1 MTTMGSDSDGASSLC
16 SRTLTSPQPAIPGDR
31 SERQRDLQD
40 IDDGGDYS
48 GDCAATVY
56 DPCGANHFISDDDNT
71 DFGSCDD
78 TTDPTTMGTQ
88 HDTVDSVTRGVFL
101 SECNSEVCDVADGID
116 SEGPFNGNL
125 STDADTNRTQLGD
138 LFQEVLN
145 EKIVVSKGEMLL
157 MIFKHAIKSNLS
169 FTAMVSLIE
178 MVNMFFER
186 PVLPHSR
193 YQLGKLFSEHGTEMS
208 FHFICGKCSTVHEV
222 AQSYAQSSHCQKCG
236 WALASSVNSESFF
249 VLLDVPSQLRK
260 VLKNCSFLDLT
271 KPLSQSSNL
280 SDICDGE
287 LYRKFVSATVDEGH
301 RISFTLNA
309 DGTPLFSSSNTSIWP
324 IQLLVNEVPIMQRGD
339 KLVLAALWFGKKKPD
354 MSIFLDVFVEKME
367 GLAQNGFVLD
377 HEGQPKLFKAYC
389 ICCAVD
395 SVARAPMQGVMQFNA
410 YYGCNWCL
418 QKGERIAGTTRYPV
432 EKNEPPERSEQEI
445 MEDAETALQQDH
457 SERGVKTVSPL
468 LNLPHFDIVWGF
480 VPDYMHSILLG
491 VARQFLEMW
500 MADAQCD
507 FYIGKHQRTIDE
519 RLTALAPPREVRRLP
534 RATKERKWWKAKE
547 FENWVLFYSL
557 PVLQGILN
565 KSCIS
570 HWACLVEV
578 LHILLSRNISLSHF
592 QRAEELLLEFHVMA
606 EAIYGKKCMTFN
618 LHQLVHIAK
627 SVKHWGPLW
636 AHSAFP
642 FEAGNGAL
650 KSMVKAANGVPHQ
663 ICRAHQVED
672 LIDKLSSITTD
683 RRVLDYCMSLD
694 KRATQKTVV
703 AEDIR
708 LFGRGVPYRS
718 DASTDLVQYTRML
731 MKGTVYTSHNYS
743 SKKKTNSSVV
753 RLADQSYAVIE
764 TILMKQGEVYIAAR
778 RLHCSAVKYSTLVME
793 HLVKVQREAATTT
806 LVSAS
811 EIFSVCAHMQVGPN
825 IFISPVPSSFTM

>member
-1 MTTMGSDSDGASSLC
+1 MAHTIKVRMKVRWIRGRPSVKRSTRYRKMRHRWPLRCWRRTVLCSMRIMTTMGSDSDGASSLC

-324 IQLLVNEVPIMQRGD
+324 IQL
-339 KLVLAALWFGKKKPD
+339 
-354 MSIFLDVFVEKME
+354 
-367 GLAQNGFVLD
+367 
-377 HEGQPKLFKAYC
+377 
-389 ICCAVD
+389 
-395 SVARAPMQGVMQFNA
+395 
-410 YYGCNWCL
+410 
-418 QKGERIAGTTRYPV
+418 
-432 EKNEPPERSEQEI
+432 
-445 MEDAETALQQDH
+445 
-457 SERGVKTVSPL
+457 
-468 LNLPHFDIVWGF
+468 
-480 VPDYMHSILLG
+480 
-491 VARQFLEMW
+491 
-500 MADAQCD
+500 
-507 FYIGKHQRTIDE
+507 
-519 RLTALAPPREVRRLP
+519 
-534 RATKERKWWKAKE
+534 
-547 FENWVLFYSL
+547 
-557 PVLQGILN
+557 
-565 KSCIS
+565 
-570 HWACLVEV
+570 
-578 LHILLSRNISLSHF
+578 
-592 QRAEELLLEFHVMA
+592 
-606 EAIYGKKCMTFN
+606 
-618 LHQLVHIAK
+618 
-627 SVKHWGPLW
+627 
-636 AHSAFP
+636 
-642 FEAGNGAL
+642 
-650 KSMVKAANGVPHQ
+650 
-663 ICRAHQVED
+663 
-672 LIDKLSSITTD
+672 
-683 RRVLDYCMSLD
+683 
-694 KRATQKTVV
+694 
-703 AEDIR
+703 
-708 LFGRGVPYRS
+708 
-718 DASTDLVQYTRML
+718 
-731 MKGTVYTSHNYS
+731 YTSHNYS